1 LPERVCVLAS
11 GGLDSA
17 VLVAV
22 LARRHQVHP
31 VYVRCGL
38 AWERAEEAALRR
50 FLRALGA
57 QRRRHLAPLVRL
69 ELPVAPLYGRQHW
82 SLSGR
87 GVPGPRAALASNYLP
102 GRNLLLGSLAAV
114 HCARARIP
122 ALALALLGDN
132 PFPDAT
138 PGFLRDFGRCASHAL
153 GAPIRVRAPF
163 RRLAKDAVI
172 RLGRDLPLG
181 LTLSCARPRGLRHC
195 GRCTKCAERRTAFAR
210 AGVAD
215 PTTYVDGRGGARR
228 GGPR

>member
-1 LPERVCVLAS
+1 LPERVCVLTS

-17 VLVAV
+17 VLVGV
-22 LARRHQVHP
+22 LARRHEVHP

-57 QRRRHLAPLVRL
+57 RRESRLAPLVRL
-69 ELPVAPLYGRQHW
+69 ELPLAPLYGPGHW
-82 SLSGR
+82 SVSGR
-87 GVPGPRAALASNYLP
+87 GVPGARAALASNYLP

-114 HCARARIP
+114 HCARTRIP

-138 PGFLRDFGRCASHAL
+138 PGFLRTFGRCATRAL

-163 RRLAKDAVI
+163 RRLGKDAVI
-172 RLGRDLPLG
+172 RLGHDLPLG

-195 GRCTKCAERRTAFAR
+195 GRCTKCAERRAAFAR

-215 PTTYVDGRGGARR
+215 PTTYAGGRR
-228 GGPR
+228 GT

>member
-1 LPERVCVLAS
+1 MPERVCVLTS

-17 VLVAV
+17 VLVGV
-22 LARRHQVHP
+22 LARRHEVHP

-57 QRRRHLAPLVRL
+57 RRESRLAPLVRL
-69 ELPVAPLYGRQHW
+69 ELPLAPLYGPGHW
-82 SLSGR
+82 SVSGR
-87 GVPGPRAALASNYLP
+87 GVPGARAALASNYLP

-138 PGFLRDFGRCASHAL
+138 PDFLRTFGRCATRAL

-163 RRLAKDAVI
+163 RRLGKDAVI
-172 RLGRDLPLG
+172 RLGHDLPLG

-195 GRCTKCAERRTAFAR
+195 GICTKCAERRRAFAH
-210 AGVAD
+210 AGVTD
-215 PTTYVDGRGGARR
+215 PTRYAA
-228 GGPR
+228 

>member
-1 LPERVCVLAS
+1 MLVS

-22 LARRHQVHP
+22 LARRQRVHP

-38 AWERAEEAALRR
+38 AWERAEEAALGR

-57 QRRRHLAPLVRL
+57 AQRRHVAPLVRL
-69 ELPVAPLYGRQHW
+69 ELPVAPLYGRRHW

-87 GVPGPRAALASNYLP
+87 GVPGARAALASNYLP

-114 HCARARIP
+114 YCARARIP

-138 PGFLRDFGRCASHAL
+138 PAFLRDFGRCASRAL

-163 RRLAKDAVI
+163 RRLAKEAVI
-172 RLGRDLPLG
+172 RLGRHLPLE
-181 LTLSCARPRGLRHC
+181 LTLSCARPRAGQHC
-195 GRCTKCAERRTAFAR
+195 GMCTKCAERRTAFAR

-215 PTTYVDGRGGARR
+215 PTSYAGGRRE
-228 GGPR
+228 

>member
-1 LPERVCVLAS
+1 MPERVCVLAS

-163 RRLAKDAVI
+163 HRLAKDAVI

-181 LTLSCARPRGLRHC
+181 LTLSCVRPSGLSHC
-195 GRCTKCAERRTAFAR
+195 GRCTKCAERRAAFAR

-215 PTTYVDGRGGARR
+215 PTTYAGGRR
-228 GGPR
+228 GA

>member
-1 LPERVCVLAS
+1 MPERVCVLTS

-17 VLVAV
+17 VLVGV
-22 LARRHQVHP
+22 LARRQEVHP

-57 QRRRHLAPLVRL
+57 RRESRLAPLVRL
-69 ELPVAPLYGRQHW
+69 ELPLAPLYGPGHW
-82 SLSGR
+82 SVSGR
-87 GVPGPRAALASNYLP
+87 GVPGARAALASNYLP

-138 PGFLRDFGRCASHAL
+138 TGFLRTFGRCATRAL

-163 RRLAKDAVI
+163 RRLGKDAVI
-172 RLGRDLPLG
+172 RLGHDLPLG

-195 GRCTKCAERRTAFAR
+195 GRCTKCAERRAAFAR

-215 PTTYVDGRGGARR
+215 PTTYAGGRR
-228 GGPR
+228 GT